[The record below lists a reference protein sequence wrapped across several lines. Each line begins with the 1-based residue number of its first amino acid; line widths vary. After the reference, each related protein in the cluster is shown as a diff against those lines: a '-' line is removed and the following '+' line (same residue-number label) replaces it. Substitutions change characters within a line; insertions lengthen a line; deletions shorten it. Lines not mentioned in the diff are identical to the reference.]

1 MKGTID
7 QAIYCL
13 QGMKQEIIDK
23 ASEFEAKRVDIS
35 AVLTRDI
42 VDDSTREE
50 RLSIHQLMCLFGRV
64 EETEDGVPFI
74 FAHGNDSNDADDDS
88 SHFTPPPRAADHAS
102 DEEGDGIDDDV

>member
-1 MKGTID
+1 MKSQVID
-7 QAIYCL
+7 R
-13 QGMKQEIIDK
+13 
-23 ASEFEAKRVDIS
+23 ASELLSEQVNAS
-35 AVLTRDI
+35 PVLTRNT

-50 RLSIHQLMCLFGRV
+50 RLSIHQLMRLFGRV

-74 FAHGNDSNDADDDS
+74 FAHEDDGNDADDDS